1 MCLFG
6 GAGISPLGRAGL
18 HTMPTRGEGSRQ
30 NRQRTF
36 LFTFFLSCLKL
47 WILFHSF
54 LWFSPIQRRPQVLI
68 TWLIPVQEW
77 VAAAGVLP
85 CPSPTARF
93 SWPLWPWWGF
103 VTENRRVKVPSK
115 PPVTVKGCS
124 SQRRGTM
131 STHTYTRVHWTCT
144 QVGTFLERH
153 PGVVMAPLRA
163 KRQDVGTRVGPN
175 TFCHNPQALIQVG
188 VGSQWEGL
196 PET

>member
-1 MCLFG
+1 MDF
-6 GAGISPLGRAGL
+6 I
-18 HTMPTRGEGSRQ
+18 
-30 NRQRTF
+30 
-36 LFTFFLSCLKL
+36 
-47 WILFHSF
+47 SF
-54 LWFSPIQRRPQVLI
+54 LLMIFPNP
-68 TWLIPVQEW
+68 TK
-77 VAAAGVLP
+77 AAGADHLTHPSTRVSGSSGGP
-85 CPSPTARF
+85 SCPSPTARF

-131 STHTYTRVHWTCT
+131 STHTYTRVHWACT